1 MGELHVNMNIT
12 IDGVIQA
19 NGGPSE
25 EDAGFAYA
33 GWERPYGDA
42 EYGAQ
47 VTADVQASDALLLGR
62 RTYEGFKAA
71 WPQMEAGTGDFGKKM
86 NGMPKYV
93 ATTTLTEPEWNAQFL
108 QGDVAEAVGKLKTEP
123 GSLLINGSASLVNLL
138 TRHNLIDE
146 YRIMVYPVVVG
157 EGRKLW
163 DEGTKVALKL
173 ARSFTTTTGVEVI
186 TYLPA

>member
-1 MGELHVNMNIT
+1 MGRIVAVEYVTL
-12 IDGVIQA
+12 DGVFEEPAWSGPYFNDELSSWQA
-19 NGGPSE
+19 DNLKE
-25 EDAGFAYA
+25 A
-33 GWERPYGDA
+33 
-42 EYGAQ
+42 
-47 VTADVQASDALLLGR
+47 DALLLGR

-173 ARSFTTTTGVEVI
+173 ARSFTTTTGVKVI

>member
-1 MGELHVNMNIT
+1 MGKIIAVEYVTL
-12 IDGVIQA
+12 DGVFEEPA
-19 NGGPSE
+19 WSGPYFNDELGSWQSSNLME
-25 EDAGFAYA
+25 A
-33 GWERPYGDA
+33 
-42 EYGAQ
+42 
-47 VTADVQASDALLLGR
+47 DALLLGR

-71 WPQMEAGTGDFGKKM
+71 WPQMEEATGDFGKKM

-108 QGDVAEAVGKLKTEP
+108 QGDVVEAVTELKTDS

-173 ARSFTTTTGVEVI
+173 NSTFTTTTGVEVL
-186 TYLPA
+186 TYRPA